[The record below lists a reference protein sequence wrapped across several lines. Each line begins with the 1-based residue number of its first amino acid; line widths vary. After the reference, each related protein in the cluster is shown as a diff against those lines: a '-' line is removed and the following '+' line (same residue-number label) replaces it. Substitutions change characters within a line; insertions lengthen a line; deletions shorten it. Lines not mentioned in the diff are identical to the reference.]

1 MEMMFKDRIDAGIK
15 LAEVLSEKISIQKK
29 DIVLLALPRGGVP
42 IANEISKR
50 FHIPFDVLIVRKI
63 GHPHNEEFGIGA
75 TTEDGRY
82 WLNPL
87 YIDVSPDIDAQIDKT
102 VIKEQ
107 KEVKRRIQLYR
118 EGRSLPELK
127 NKVVILIDDGIA
139 TGVTA
144 KLATDFIKAQGA
156 KEIVL
161 AIPICASQSAHDI
174 RKRNVQVI
182 AVAESSR
189 LMSVGQY
196 YYYFNQV
203 SDDEVIK
210 ILRSVHQEYEGHQQG
225 DSA

>member
-1 MEMMFKDRIDAGIK
+1 MEIIFKDRIDAGTK
-15 LAEVLSEKISIQKK
+15 LAEVLSEKITIQKK

-42 IANEISKR
+42 IADEISKR
-50 FHIPFDVLIVRKI
+50 FRIPFDVLVVRKI

-75 TTEDGRY
+75 ITEDGRY

-87 YIDVSPDIDAQIDKT
+87 YLEVSPDLDSQIDKI
-102 VIKEQ
+102 VLREQ
-107 KEVKRRIQLYR
+107 KELKRRIQLYR
-118 EGRSLPELK
+118 EGRPLPDLK
-127 NKVVILIDDGIA
+127 DKVVILIDDGIA

-144 KLATDFIKAQGA
+144 KIAVDFIKAQGA

-161 AIPICASQSAHDI
+161 AIPICASHSAHEI

-196 YYYFNQV
+196 YSYFNQV
-203 SDDEVIK
+203 TDEEVRK
-210 ILRSVHQEYEGHQQG
+210 MLRDAQRGYQNHQQG
-225 DSA
+225 DRV